1 MTEQLKDIKPL
12 LEIPDYSYYLYFSLL
27 VFLIFLLLL
36 ILFFIIRWWWKPQ
49 KMEMKEIYFSR
60 LKSVDWS
67 DSKKAAYEVTFFGR
81 VLSSEDPRIK
91 EIYRQLLP
99 YLESYKYR
107 PQVKKVDNEM
117 LRQYNLLVYIID
129 ESL

>member
-1 MTEQLKDIKPL
+1 MAEQLKDIKPL

-27 VFLIFLLLL
+27 TLFVFFILLLM
-36 ILFFIIRWWWKPQ
+36 FFLIRWWLKPK

-67 DSKKAAYEVTFFGR
+67 DSKKAAYEVTFVGR
-81 VLSSEDPRIK
+81 VLSLEDSRIK
-91 EIYRQLLP
+91 EMYQQLLP
-99 YLESYKYR
+99 HLEAYKYR
-107 PQVKKVDNEM
+107 PKVEKVDNET
-117 LRQYNLLVYIID
+117 LNKYTLLVHIID